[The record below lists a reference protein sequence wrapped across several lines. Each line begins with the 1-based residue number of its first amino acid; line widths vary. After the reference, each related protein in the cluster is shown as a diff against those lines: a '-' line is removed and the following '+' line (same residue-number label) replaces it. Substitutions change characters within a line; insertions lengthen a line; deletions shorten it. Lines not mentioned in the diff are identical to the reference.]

1 MSNGLIGFIGL
12 GTMGSPMASRLIE
25 AGHSLVVFD
34 AREDATAAL
43 VERGATRASSPR
55 EVADE
60 AEIVLVSLPAPEIV
74 RDVAIGE
81 GGLVHGAKVRTFVDL
96 STTGPRIATLVADRL
111 ARDNVA
117 AIDAPVSG
125 GVTGARKGSL
135 TVMVSGPKAAFAAVE
150 DLLKVL
156 GRLFFIGEKAGMG
169 QTMKLANN
177 LIAATS
183 LAVTCEAAVMGE
195 KAGLDLKTMIEVL
208 NVSSG
213 RSSASDDKFPR
224 AILPRSYDFGFTT
237 GLSYK
242 DVRLCLEEAE
252 GLGVPMAV
260 GSATRQLLVT
270 TASLFGSDSDFTSMM
285 KSVEHLAG
293 IGPTS

>member
-1 MSNGLIGFIGL
+1 MS
-12 GTMGSPMASRLIE
+12 SRLIE

-34 AREDATAAL
+34 TREEAMAPL
-43 VERGATRASSPR
+43 VERGATKVGSPR
-55 EVADE
+55 EAADL
-60 AEIVLVSLPAPEIV
+60 AETVFVSLPAPDIV
-74 RDVAIGE
+74 REVAIGE
-81 GGLVHGAKVRTFVDL
+81 RGLVHGSKLRTFVDL
-96 STTGPRIATLVADRL
+96 STTGPRTATLVADRL
-111 ARDNVA
+111 AKNNIA
-117 AIDAPVSG
+117 AFDAPVSG

-135 TVMVSGPKAAFAAVE
+135 TVMVSGPSKAFAAIE
-150 DLLKVL
+150 GLLKVF

-213 RSSASDDKFPR
+213 RSSATDDKFPR
-224 AILPRSYDFGFTT
+224 AILPRTYDFGFTT

-252 GLGVPMAV
+252 GLGVSMVV
-260 GSATRQLLVT
+260 GSATRQMLVM
-270 TASLFGSDSDFTSMM
+270 TASMFGSDSDFTSMM

-293 IGPTS
+293 IDSAD